1 MGLFE
6 RVSRVVRAELNYAK
20 SQSISPEQEVD
31 RTIGMLQNAV
41 IKMRLAIAQTS
52 PDQAEHLRPTLTDLE
67 TKLLRF
73 TTRRNELV
81 YQMKMEARLQE
92 LDELCG
98 NDLSRFEDIGN
109 DIATM
114 KLQAQE
120 YLVKQG

>member
-1 MGLFE
+1 
-6 RVSRVVRAELNYAK
+6 
-20 SQSISPEQEVD
+20 
-31 RTIGMLQNAV
+31 MLQNAV

-98 NDLSRFEDIGN
+98 NDLSRLIGLFEDIGN